1 MDSVY
6 ASRTG
11 LEAGDAR
18 PEPSPRAG
26 EWKHGPDPLAPP
38 LSSARSTLRIQCAFV
53 LRLAAASVALA
64 IGVVLWLQRTE
75 YFWRDPITDAR
86 FQAMTDSDGLDQAAA
101 VSRDGH
107 FVTFL
112 SHRDGPMDVLPHG

>member
-1 MDSVY
+1 MGSVY
-6 ASRTG
+6 ASRTD

-26 EWKHGPDPLAPP
+26 ERKRGPDPLAPP
-38 LSSARSTLRIQCAFV
+38 LPSARSTLRIQCAFV
-53 LRLAAASVALA
+53 LLLAAASVTLA

-75 YFWRDPITDAR
+75 YFWRNPITDAR
-86 FQAMTDSDGLDQAAA
+86 FQAMTNSDGLDQAAA

-107 FVTFL
+107 FVASL
-112 SHRDGPMDVLPHG
+112 SDRDGPMDVLAKG